1 MSFQILILL
10 DGHDEYEL
18 GTNQAIDNA
27 LTKQSLR
34 NCYIVLT
41 SRTTKQLAKL
51 RKCMDYEV
59 DIVGFDDETA
69 VQYAKK
75 FLQSNTKGK
84 SLNEQF
90 QKADNQRQA
99 HFLKDE
105 SWRISS
111 MLKIPI
117 LLQMICCLMSEDE
130 DYSLPHTKGAII
142 DGILQFSI
150 QRALQKSGNKLD
162 IDVHQILLK
171 LGKAAWMALTRSTR
185 QLLLSWVCP

>member
-1 MSFQILILL
+1 
-10 DGHDEYEL
+10 
-18 GTNQAIDNA
+18 
-27 LTKQSLR
+27 
-34 NCYIVLT
+34 
-41 SRTTKQLAKL
+41 
-51 RKCMDYEV
+51 MDYEV
-59 DIVGFDDETA
+59 NIVGFDDETA
-69 VQYAKK
+69 VQYANK

-90 QKADNQRQA
+90 RKADNQRQA
-99 HFLKDE
+99 YFLKDE

-150 QRALQKSGNKLD
+150 NRALQKSDNKSD
-162 IDVHQILLK
+162 IDVHQMLLK
-171 LGKAAWMALTRSTR
+171 LGKAAWIALTRSTR
-185 QLLLSWVCP
+185 QLLLSWVSL